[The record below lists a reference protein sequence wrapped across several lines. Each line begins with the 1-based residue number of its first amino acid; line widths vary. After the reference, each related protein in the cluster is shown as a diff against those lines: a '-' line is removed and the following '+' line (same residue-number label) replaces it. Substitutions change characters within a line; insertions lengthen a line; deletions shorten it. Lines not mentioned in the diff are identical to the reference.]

1 MKLVVNLLLGI
12 GMQAIAE
19 AVSLGEH
26 LQLNRTVSAGCL
38 VEDHSGP
45 SGTGG
50 KAVEDQD
57 E

>member
-26 LQLNRTVSAGCL
+26 PAEESYPA
-38 VEDHSGP
+38 EDAKTSI
-45 SGTGG
+45 
-50 KAVEDQD
+50 
-57 E
+57 